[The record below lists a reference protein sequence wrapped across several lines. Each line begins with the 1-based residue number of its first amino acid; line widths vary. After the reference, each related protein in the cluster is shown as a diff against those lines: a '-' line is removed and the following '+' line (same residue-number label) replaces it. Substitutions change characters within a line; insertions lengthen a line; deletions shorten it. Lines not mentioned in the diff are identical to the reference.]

1 MDDTGFLKVAVGFIA
16 LVVAGVVLKLA
27 KPVLFPFFLAI
38 FISYIINPILE
49 FLTRRK
55 VPKFLAVLVLILATF
70 SLMYLLGAVFYSSGK
85 AFAVELPR
93 YGQQLQTLLEKLEYS
108 RFMGVLWN
116 LPSLH
121 GAINVEKV
129 ASIAVSA
136 LGPFFS
142 FLSTIF
148 LVLVFLVFILAGR
161 GCSAAKIERSFSPG
175 QAKKIAA
182 MLKNI
187 DGQIEK
193 YLAIKTAFCVLNG
206 ILVGVVLALFGVEF
220 AVVFGFLAFILN
232 YIPNIGSTVAIAVP
246 IVIAFLQYGS
256 VWRCL
261 AILII
266 VVGLDSVMGNF
277 LEPRFMGRGLGLSP
291 LVVIFSLIFWGWLWG
306 IPGMVL
312 CVPIT
317 AVIKIVCAN
326 IPSLRPVADLMSK

>member
-1 MDDTGFLKVAVGFIA
+1 MDENRFLKVAVGFIA

-38 FISYIINPILE
+38 FISYIVNPILE

-55 VPKFLAVLVLILATF
+55 VPKFLAVLVLIMATF

-85 AFAVELPR
+85 AFAAEFPK
-93 YGQQLQTLLEKLEYS
+93 YGQQIQSLLAKLEASRFLGAHWNLSTLL
-108 RFMGVLWN
+108 
-116 LPSLH
+116 

-129 ASIAVSA
+129 ASIAVST

-142 FLSTIF
+142 FLSTLF

-161 GCSAAKIERSFSPG
+161 GCLAAKVERSFSPG

-182 MLKNI
+182 MLENI

-193 YLAIKTAFCVLNG
+193 YLAIKTVFCVLNG
-206 ILVGVVLALFGVEF
+206 IVVGAVLALFGVEF

-232 YIPNIGSTVAIAVP
+232 YIPNIGSTVATAVP

-261 AILII
+261 AILVI
-266 VVGLDSVMGNF
+266 VVGLDNVMGNF

-312 CVPIT
+312 SVPIT

-326 IPSLRPVADLMSK
+326 IPSLRPVAELMSK

>member
-1 MDDTGFLKVAVGFIA
+1 MNDTGFLKVASGFIA

-38 FISYIINPILE
+38 FISYIINPVLE

-55 VPKFLAVLVLILATF
+55 VPKTLAVLVLIVGTF
-70 SLMYLLGAVFYSSGK
+70 SLMYGLGAIFYSSGK
-85 AFAVELPR
+85 AFASEFPK
-93 YGQQLQTLLEKLEYS
+93 YGEQIQALLAKLEAS
-108 RFMGVLWN
+108 RFLGAHWN
-116 LPSLH
+116 LSSLL
-121 GAINVEKV
+121 GAINAEKI
-129 ASIAVSA
+129 ASIALSA

-142 FLSTIF
+142 FLSTLF

-161 GCSAAKIERSFSPG
+161 GRLAAKVERSFSPG
-175 QAKKIAA
+175 QAKTIAA
-182 MLKNI
+182 MLEKI

-193 YLAIKTAFCVLNG
+193 YLAIKTVFCVLNG
-206 ILVGVVLALFGVEF
+206 IVVGVVLALFGVEF

-232 YIPNIGSTVAIAVP
+232 YIPNIGSTVATAVP

-261 AILII
+261 AILVI
-266 VVGLDSVMGNF
+266 VVLLDNVMGNF

-312 CVPIT
+312 SVPIT
-317 AVIKIVCAN
+317 AVIKIVCGN
-326 IPSLRPVADLMSK
+326 IPSLRPVAELMSK

>member
-1 MDDTGFLKVAVGFIA
+1 MDDNKVLKLSAVFIA

-27 KPVLFPFFLAI
+27 KPVLFPFFLAV
-38 FISYIINPILE
+38 FISYIVNPALE

-55 VPKFLAVLVLILATF
+55 VPKFLAVLFLILATF
-70 SLMYLLGAVFYSSGK
+70 SLMYILGAVFYSSGK
-85 AFAVELPR
+85 AFAAEIPH
-93 YGQQLQTLLEKLEYS
+93 YGEQIRALLAKLEASRFLGAHWNMTTLL
-108 RFMGVLWN
+108 
-116 LPSLH
+116 
-121 GAINVEKV
+121 GAINVEKI

-136 LGPFFS
+136 LGPFLS
-142 FLSTIF
+142 FLSTLL

-161 GCSAAKIERSFSPG
+161 GRLAPKVERSFSPG
-175 QAKKIAA
+175 PAKKIAA
-182 MLKNI
+182 VIENI

-193 YLAIKTAFCVLNG
+193 YLAIKTVFCVLNG

-232 YIPNIGSTVAIAVP
+232 YIPNVGSTVATVIPVL
-246 IVIAFLQYGS
+246 IAFLQYGS
-256 VWRCL
+256 VWRSL

-266 VVGLDSVMGNF
+266 VVLLDSVMGNF

-312 CVPIT
+312 SVPIT
-317 AVIKIVCAN
+317 ASIKIVCAN
-326 IPSLRPVADLMSK
+326 VPSLRPIAELMSK

>member
-55 VPKFLAVLVLILATF
+55 VPKFLAVLVLILTTF

-85 AFAVELPR
+85 AFAVEFPR
-93 YGQQLQTLLEKLEYS
+93 YGQQLQTLLAKLES
-108 RFMGVLWN
+108 SHFMGVHWN
-116 LPSLH
+116 LPTLLE
-121 GAINVEKV
+121 AINVEKV

-142 FLSTIF
+142 FLSTLF

-182 MLKNI
+182 ILENM

-312 CVPIT
+312 CVLIT

>member
-1 MDDTGFLKVAVGFIA
+1 MDDTGFLKVTTGFIA

-38 FISYIINPILE
+38 FISYIVNPALE

-55 VPKFLAVLVLILATF
+55 VPRFLAVLVLIVATF

-85 AFAVELPR
+85 AFAAEFPK
-93 YGQQLQTLLEKLEYS
+93 YGEQVTSLLTKLEAS
-108 RFMGVLWN
+108 RFLGAHW
-116 LPSLH
+116 SLSALLD
-121 GAINVEKV
+121 AINAEKI
-129 ASIAVSA
+129 ASFALSA

-142 FLSTIF
+142 FLSTLF

-161 GCSAAKIERSFSPG
+161 GRLAAKVEHSFSSG
-175 QAKKIAA
+175 QAKRISAV
-182 MLKNI
+182 LDHI
-187 DGQIEK
+187 DEQIEK
-193 YLAIKTAFCVLNG
+193 YLAIKTVFCVLNG
-206 ILVGVVLALFGVEF
+206 IVVGVVLALFGVEF
-220 AVVFGFLAFILN
+220 AVAFGFLAFILN
-232 YIPNIGSTVAIAVP
+232 YIPNIGSTVATSVP

-261 AILII
+261 AILAI
-266 VVGLDSVMGNF
+266 VVGLDNLMGNF
-277 LEPRFMGRGLGLSP
+277 LEPRFMGKGLGLSP

-312 CVPIT
+312 SVPIT

-326 IPSLRPVADLMSK
+326 IPSLRSVAELMSK

>member
-1 MDDTGFLKVAVGFIA
+1 
-16 LVVAGVVLKLA
+16 
-27 KPVLFPFFLAI
+27 VLFPFFLAV
-38 FISYIINPILE
+38 FISYIVNPALE

-85 AFAVELPR
+85 AFAAEFPK
-93 YGQQLQTLLEKLEYS
+93 YGAKIQALLTALETSHFLGVHWNMTTLL
-108 RFMGVLWN
+108 
-116 LPSLH
+116 
-121 GAINVEKV
+121 GAINVEKI

-136 LGPFFS
+136 LGPFLSFFS
-142 FLSTIF
+142 TLL

-161 GCSAAKIERSFSPG
+161 GRLAPKIERSFSPG
-175 QAKKIAA
+175 PAKKIAA
-182 MLKNI
+182 VIENI

-193 YLAIKTAFCVLNG
+193 YLAIKTVFCVLNG

-232 YIPNIGSTVAIAVP
+232 YIPNVGSTVATIIPVF
-246 IVIAFLQYGS
+246 IAFLQYGS
-256 VWRCL
+256 VWRSL
-261 AILII
+261 AILVI
-266 VVGLDSVMGNF
+266 VVLLDSVMGNF

-312 CVPIT
+312 SVPIT
-317 AVIKIVCAN
+317 ASIKIVCAN
-326 IPSLRPVADLMSK
+326 VPSLRHIAELMSK